1 MNPVLELCRRARG
14 SISMSA
20 EATVNDP
27 AYWRQRAEEARAVA
41 GQLSDPVAQ
50 KAMLEIASSY
60 EALADLA
67 TARAIKTA
75 APPG

>member
-1 MNPVLELCRRARG
+1 MNWGLELCRRARG
-14 SISMSA
+14 SIFMSA

-27 AYWRQRAEEARAVA
+27 AYWRQRAEEARVVA

-50 KAMLEIASSY
+50 KAMLEIAGSY

-67 TARAIKTA
+67 AARPIKSA

>member
-1 MNPVLELCRRARG
+1 MDRVLELCRRARG

-20 EATVNDP
+20 EATANDP

-41 GQLSDPVAQ
+41 GQLSDPIAQ
-50 KAMLEIASSY
+50 KVMLEIASSY

-67 TARAIKTA
+67 AARPIKTA
-75 APPG
+75 AAPG

>member
-1 MNPVLELCRRARG
+1 MNRVLELCHWARG

-27 AYWRQRAEEARAVA
+27 AYWRQRAEEARTVA
-41 GQLSDPVAQ
+41 DQLSDPIAQ
-50 KAMLEIASSY
+50 KAMLEIAASY

-67 TARAIKTA
+67 AARPIKTA
-75 APPG
+75 ALPG

>member
-1 MNPVLELCRRARG
+1 
-14 SISMSA
+14 MSA

-41 GQLSDPVAQ
+41 DQLSDPLAQ
-50 KAMLEIASSY
+50 KAMLEIARSY

-67 TARAIKTA
+67 AARPIKTA
-75 APPG
+75 ASPG